1 MRVAFVSMET
11 THHGETPARR
21 RTRRTARLLADR
33 GHDVTVLSAKWWE
46 GGFREFDDEG
56 ITYRGI
62 VDRPSRRAFAS
73 KLPFALQRLDPEV
86 VQAVVTPPLGAAAA
100 AVACRVKRRPLL
112 LDWWD
117 VDPGA
122 GGPYK
127 RAIRGAN
134 RVLTPSR
141 TVKTQVRQRGANGSD
156 VRVVP
161 ESVDYSLVRS
171 AGVDDRFDVVY
182 SRPLDADANVETLL
196 LALAELR
203 RRDWRV
209 AVVGDGPARVDAEEA
224 AADLRIDDR
233 VEFLGSLPIEKR
245 VEIFKGTHVFAQT
258 ARYEPFAHDLL
269 WALAC
274 GCVGLV
280 EYQAD
285 SSAHELVE
293 GRERSTLV
301 TSPQELADE
310 IVAAGRLERRSVDD
324 RFEEYDRRAVLEQY
338 LDCYR
343 DEIEAYGLF

>member
-21 RTRRTARLLADR
+21 RTRRTARLLAAR
-33 GHDVTVLSAKWWE
+33 GHEVTVLCARWWDAD
-46 GGFREFDDEG
+46 FREFEEDR
-56 ITYRGI
+56 ITYRGL
-62 VDRPSRRAFAS
+62 VERPSSRAFAA
-73 KLPFALQRLDPEV
+73 KVPLALRRLDPDV
-86 VQAVVTPPLGAAAA
+86 VQAVATPPIGAVAAG
-100 AVACRVKRRPLL
+100 VACRLGRRPLL

-117 VDPGA
+117 VPPEAEGRY
-122 GGPYK
+122 G

-141 TVKTQVRQRGANGSD
+141 TIKTQVRERGADGSQ
-156 VRVVP
+156 VRVIP
-161 ESVDYSLVRS
+161 ESIDYSLVRS
-171 AGVDDRFDVVY
+171 ADVDDRFDVVY

-203 RRDWRV
+203 RRDWH
-209 AVVGDGPARVDAEEA
+209 AAILGDGPARAVAEET

-233 VEFLGSLPIEKR
+233 VHFLGELPIEKR

-258 ARYEPFAHDLL
+258 ARYEPFATDLL

-293 GRERSTLV
+293 GRDRSTRV
-301 TSPQELADE
+301 TS
-310 IVAAGRLERRSVDD
+310 
-324 RFEEYDRRAVLEQY
+324 
-338 LDCYR
+338 
-343 DEIEAYGLF
+343 